1 MSCARP
7 GCNRPRPD
15 ETPTRP
21 GGRTKK
27 QLILQYIRQPSTW
40 RGLALILAAAGIA
53 VDPALLEQ
61 IGVGVVGAI
70 GLIETL
76 RNERKA

>member
-1 MSCARP
+1 M
-7 GCNRPRPD
+7 
-15 ETPTRP
+15 
-21 GGRTKK
+21 KK
-27 QLILQYIRQPSTW
+27 LVLQYLRQASTW
-40 RGLALILAAAGIA
+40 RGIALVLAAAGIA

>member
-1 MSCARP
+1 M
-7 GCNRPRPD
+7 
-15 ETPTRP
+15 
-21 GGRTKK
+21 K
-27 QLILQYIRQPSTW
+27 QLFLQYIRQASTW
-40 RGLALILAAAGIA
+40 RGIALILAAAGITI
-53 VDPALLEQ
+53 DPALLEQ

>member
-1 MSCARP
+1 M
-7 GCNRPRPD
+7 
-15 ETPTRP
+15 
-21 GGRTKK
+21 KK
-27 QLILQYIRQPSTW
+27 LVLQYLRQASTW
-40 RGLALILAAAGIA
+40 RGIALILAAAGITI
-53 VDPALLEQ
+53 DPALLEQ

>member
-1 MSCARP
+1 M
-7 GCNRPRPD
+7 
-15 ETPTRP
+15 
-21 GGRTKK
+21 K

>member
-1 MSCARP
+1 M
-7 GCNRPRPD
+7 
-15 ETPTRP
+15 
-21 GGRTKK
+21 K
-27 QLILQYIRQPSTW
+27 QLILQYLRQPSTW

>member
-1 MSCARP
+1 M
-7 GCNRPRPD
+7 
-15 ETPTRP
+15 
-21 GGRTKK
+21 K
-27 QLILQYIRQPSTW
+27 QLILQYLRQPSTW
-40 RGLALILAAAGIA
+40 RGLALILAAAGITI
-53 VDPALLEQ
+53 DPALLEQ

>member
-1 MSCARP
+1 MK
-7 GCNRPRPD
+7 D
-15 ETPTRP
+15 
-21 GGRTKK
+21 
-27 QLILQYIRQPSTW
+27 LILQYLRQSSTW